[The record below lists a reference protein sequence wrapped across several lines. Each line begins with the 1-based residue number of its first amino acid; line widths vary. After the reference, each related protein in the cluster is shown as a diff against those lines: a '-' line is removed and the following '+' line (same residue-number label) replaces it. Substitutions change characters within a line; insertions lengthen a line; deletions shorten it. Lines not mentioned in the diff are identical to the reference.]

1 MQKCNE
7 GMSNRTMTKIISIM
21 NYKGGVGKTTL
32 TANISAE
39 LAFRGNKVLMIDL
52 DPQSSLTFSFV
63 TPDDWKSQLS
73 ETKTIKNW
81 FTFEDDKVNNFKSL
95 IVAPKRANDEIR
107 SHGNGLL
114 NLVASHLDLINIDLE
129 LAAELKGVT
138 PKQQW
143 ASYMKVHNALKDGIE
158 SLSNIYDYIIIDCP
172 PNFNIVTK
180 NAIVASHY
188 VVVPAKPD
196 YLSTLGIN
204 YLKRNLNE
212 LVNDYN
218 YFSGKRK
225 DGKGE
230 TTINPEIA
238 GVVFTMVQLYDS
250 VPISVQRQ
258 YIQDVRHSKDPVP
271 VFKAYMRENKSIFAE
286 APQYLLPVVLDK
298 NGSRRDIVREMEKIV
313 DELIDKTNE

>member
-1 MQKCNE
+1 
-7 GMSNRTMTKIISIM
+7 MTKIISVM

-32 TANISAE
+32 TANICAE
-39 LAFRGNKVLMIDL
+39 LAYRGNKVLMIDL

-81 FTFEDDKVNNFKSL
+81 FTFEDDRVSNFKSL

-129 LAAELKGVT
+129 LAAELKGAT
-138 PKQQW
+138 PKQQQS
-143 ASYMKVHNALKDGIE
+143 SYLKVHNALKEGID
-158 SLSNIYDYIIIDCP
+158 SLSDIYNYIIIDCP

-180 NAIVASHY
+180 NAIVASHF

-204 YLKRNLNE
+204 YLKRNLKE

-218 YFSGKRK
+218 YFCGKRK
-225 DGKGE
+225 DDVKCGA
-230 TTINPEIA
+230 TINPKIA

-250 VPISVQRQ
+250 APISVQRQ
-258 YIQDVRHSKDPVP
+258 YIQDVKQSKDPVP

-298 NGSRRDIVREMEKIV
+298 NGSRRDIVHEMEMIV